1 MRGEHSLEPG
11 GPTLDAIDT
20 RDRQQ
25 RTTLHHTHAMS
36 GQARYLSDALVAQAG
51 ETLLIDNR
59 GWGEP
64 LSSGH

>member
-1 MRGEHSLEPG
+1 
-11 GPTLDAIDT
+11 
-20 RDRQQ
+20 
-25 RTTLHHTHAMS
+25 MS
-36 GQARYLSDALVAQAG
+36 GQARYLSDAPVAQAG